1 MNILLDQISDF
12 FSFFLFSTLM
22 REMKRRTKRRPSLLS
37 SLTRINTKRQGNTI
51 SGGIFSPMSMV
62 NLLSKLRKKAMLLL
76 SNTGIRMLKMWSGAL
91 YKKTPA
97 VVYARFYH
105 IRNSLVASNNE
116 MVGGGEGGNRVKER
130 MISRRF

>member
-97 VVYARFYH
+97 VVYALFYH

-116 MVGGGEGGNRVKER
+116 MVGGEGGGAGGPGGPE
-130 MISRRF
+130 